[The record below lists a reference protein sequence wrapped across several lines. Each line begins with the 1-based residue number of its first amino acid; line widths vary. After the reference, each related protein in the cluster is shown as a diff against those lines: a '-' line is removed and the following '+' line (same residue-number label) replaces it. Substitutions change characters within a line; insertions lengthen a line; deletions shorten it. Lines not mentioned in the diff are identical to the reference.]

1 METRSRNTLVLN
13 SNGPSLAAHPG
24 EVLQEELKSR
34 GLLQNAFATRIG
46 MQPSHLSA
54 LIHGKRN
61 VTPAIAKKLEREL
74 GIPAQVWMN
83 LQNLYRLGGTGTSHL
98 VAGYHIPT
106 ENNSNR
112 QYSHYLNSREAD
124 EQPLT
129 TVTLTIPVSDMQ
141 ILKTLASRLGWTIV

>member
-1 METRSRNTLVLN
+1 METKNRNTLVLN
-13 SNGPSLAAHPG
+13 SSGPSLAVHPG

-74 GIPAQVWMN
+74 GIAAQVWMN

-106 ENNSNR
+106 EIDSKR

-124 EQPLT
+124 EQNLT
-129 TVTLTIPVSDMQ
+129 AVTLSIPDSDLQ
-141 ILKTLASRLGWTIV
+141 ILQALASRFGWTFE